1 MASASGD
8 GVPRQQKRKPKNKNT
23 AAQLSAKHGYSP
35 SKKGKTRPED
45 APVLIQTR
53 TAFPRKLQFASSNW
67 KSLQE
72 TLKIGDKAE
81 QTDQPSHRPRNGRK
95 GVVPNPPERTR
106 KAEVWFDGVDP
117 ILLDPEN
124 QVPQPCPPAITGFC
138 NGLVKKGTYN
148 KPTRVVAMD
157 CEMVGVGPE
166 GRDSVLARV
175 SLVNSMGHCIYDKFV
190 KTLEEVVDYRTAV
203 SGVRPSDLENGEDF
217 YKVQKEVS
225 EILSGRIL
233 VGHAVHHDLKVLFLS
248 HPRRRIR
255 DTSAY
260 RPFRNMFGG
269 RTPSLKALS
278 ERILGVKVQEGE
290 HSSVQDA
297 QATMRCYTMYRKQW
311 EEDIRTGRQR
321 ATLLAQQA
329 AAEQQQNSTSEGT

>member
-8 GVPRQQKRKPKNKNT
+8 VVPRQQKRKPKNKNT

-35 SKKGKTRPED
+35 SKKGKTRQDD
-45 APVLIQTR
+45 APAPIQTR

-67 KSLQE
+67 KLLQE

-81 QTDQPSHRPRNGRK
+81 HTGQPPHRQRNGRK
-95 GVVPNPPERTR
+95 LVVPSPSEQTR

-124 QVPQPCPPAITGFC
+124 QAPQPPPAATTAASH
-138 NGLVKKGTYN
+138 GLVKKGTYN

-175 SLVNSMGHCIYDKFV
+175 SLVNAMGHCIYDKFV
-190 KTLEEVVDYRTAV
+190 RTLEEVVDYRTAV
-203 SGVRPSDLENGEDF
+203 SGVRPSDLEKGEDF

-225 EILSGRIL
+225 EILNGRIL

-248 HPRRRIR
+248 HPKRRIR

-321 ATLLAQQA
+321 AALLAQQA
-329 AAEQQQNSTSEGT
+329 AQQQDSTAEAT